1 MREAMSDLELEL
13 ERELER
19 QGCEEVHLATDE
31 GKKRK
36 RVGDPL
42 VAPPTAKR
50 GATSKTP
57 PGAAHPRRVYLSD
70 LSEELLLRVMLNL
83 SAKDLACCARVC
95 RALRLASS
103 EDLLWKRLHD
113 LRWPDPCCRSSGGH
127 DEVSRFGKPKAWRKI
142 YFDRAMADLR
152 RSQNGCDD
160 FMSGH
165 IKQMHLHLLE
175 HAPDGNDDAR
185 VDDLVSGGG
194 QHCNYQH
201 GRGFG
206 FAGRRGGRDKNALGG
221 GPLDQGRAGRRRSTM
236 SELIRRYRTEGAGVG
251 GGGRA
256 GHHDGCKGE
265 GGCELVEVDGGSGD
279 VYICRGCGLV
289 HVCGREC
296 DRFVVDS
303 GSGEMICTQTGR
315 VLGSGATAEENEVDA
330 DGEDGGGCFGKG
342 RLGRAYEQGYYGQ
355 PNDEDAVMYG

>member
-1 MREAMSDLELEL
+1 
-13 ERELER
+13 
-19 QGCEEVHLATDE
+19 
-31 GKKRK
+31 
-36 RVGDPL
+36 
-42 VAPPTAKR
+42 
-50 GATSKTP
+50 
-57 PGAAHPRRVYLSD
+57 
-70 LSEELLLRVMLNL
+70 MLNL

-175 HAPDGNDDAR
+175 HAPDGHDDAR

-194 QHCNYQH
+194 QYCNYQH

-206 FAGRRGGRDKNALGG
+206 FAGRRGGRDKNAALGG

-236 SELIRRYRTEGAGVG
+236 SELIRRYRTEGAG
-251 GGGRA
+251 GR
-256 GHHDGCKGE
+256 
-265 GGCELVEVDGGSGD
+265 
-279 VYICRGCGLV
+279 RGWES
-289 HVCGREC
+289 R
-296 DRFVVDS
+296 
-303 GSGEMICTQTGR
+303 
-315 VLGSGATAEENEVDA
+315 
-330 DGEDGGGCFGKG
+330 
-342 RLGRAYEQGYYGQ
+342 
-355 PNDEDAVMYG
+355 PP